1 MKNNTKVAPKGA
13 KAAAKK
19 SSPKSKSD
27 SSMVKGFK
35 KLFIDELKDIY
46 WAEKALAKA
55 FPKMISKITSDD
67 LIDAFEDH
75 VAETEQQLTRL
86 EEVFS
91 ALGVKAE
98 AKKCEAMV
106 GLIKESEQIID
117 ETEEGPVRDA
127 GIISAVQKIKHY
139 EIATY
144 CTLRSFATALSEV
157 EAESLL
163 EDILN
168 EEKDMDEKL
177 SELAESLINVEAM
190 DMQEQD

>member
-46 WAEKALAKA
+46 WAEKALAKV
-55 FPKMISKITSDD
+55 ISKITSDD